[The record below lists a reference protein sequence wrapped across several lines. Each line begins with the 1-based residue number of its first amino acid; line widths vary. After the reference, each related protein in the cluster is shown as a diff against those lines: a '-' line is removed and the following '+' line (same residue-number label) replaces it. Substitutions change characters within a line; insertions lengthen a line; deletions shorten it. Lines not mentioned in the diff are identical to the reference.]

1 MISISIFVLGL
12 VIGSFLNAFIYRMEK
27 EKSVVKGRSFCPH
40 CKHTLSW
47 YDLIPLV
54 SFLLL
59 KGACRYC
66 SKKIS
71 FQYPAVEL
79 ATGLLF
85 LAVLFF
91 QGAGIVGLLFGLF
104 IAAVFVV
111 IFVYDLKHYLI
122 PDIVVYAGIAAS
134 LLYLGALSVFTEGI
148 PLIGGVV
155 AAVIASGFFLSL
167 FLVSRGKWMGFGDVK
182 LGFLMGLVVGFPNI
196 LVALLIAFIVGAITG
211 VILIYLKRKTMKA
224 EVPFGPFLIL
234 GTFIA
239 WFWGTELVNF
249 YLGLLV

>member
-1 MISISIFVLGL
+1 MNMIAISIFVLGL

-27 EKSVVKGRSFCPH
+27 EKSVLKGRSFCPH

-47 YDLIPLV
+47 TDLIPLV
-54 SFLLL
+54 SFVLL
-59 KGACRYC
+59 KGECRYC
-66 SKKIS
+66 SEKIS

-85 LAVLFF
+85 LSILFF
-91 QGAGIVGLLFGLF
+91 QGIETLPFGLF
-104 IAAVFVV
+104 ISAVFIV

-134 LLYLGALSVFTEGI
+134 LLYLGALSLFTEGV
-148 PLIGGVV
+148 PLIGGLI

-196 LVALLIAFIVGAITG
+196 LVALLIAF
-211 VILIYLKRKTMKA
+211 
-224 EVPFGPFLIL
+224 
-234 GTFIA
+234 
-239 WFWGTELVNF
+239 
-249 YLGLLV
+249 